1 MNFLQNLEDSLY
13 KGFIDQR
20 KPSGGRFKPTLLIN
34 NTKTN
39 ETVLNS
45 IIEELDSCQS
55 FLFSVAF
62 VTESGL
68 ATLKTHLSDLEKKG
82 IKGRI
87 LTSTFLNFNQPKVF
101 KELMK
106 INNVEV
112 RLSSMKGFHS
122 KGYIFSH
129 ETHQTLIVGSSNLT
143 AQALKVNYEW
153 NVKLSSHENGELVS
167 HFYQQFEEVWENAQ
181 SLTEQW
187 ITSYEQSYVPMEYR
201 KELTNVAE
209 FPEMYTENPLEEAIN
224 IKPNNMQKAALQEI
238 QAVRESG
245 KDKGLVISAT
255 G

>member
-68 ATLKTHLSDLEKKG
+68 ATLKTHLSDLERKG

-129 ETHQTLIVGSSNLT
+129 ETHKTLIVGSSNLT

-153 NVKLSSHENGELVS
+153 NVKLSSHENGDLVH
-167 HFYQQFEEVWENAQ
+167 HFHAQFEEVWEEAQ
-181 SLTEQW
+181 PLSEQW
-187 ITSYEQSYVPMEYR
+187 SKNYEQSYVPADYR
-201 KELTNVAE
+201 TAQKNVAE
-209 FPEMYTENPLEEAIN
+209 LPEVY
-224 IKPNNMQKAALQEI
+224 QE
-238 QAVRESG
+238 
-245 KDKGLVISAT
+245 
-255 G
+255 